1 MKQIIFFD
9 TETTGNE
16 PKKDFLCQLAYKIG
30 NETFCE
36 LYKPSIPIPPEAS
49 AVHHITNKMV
59 ADKKAFQESGEYK
72 KIKKL
77 LESPDSIVVAHNAK
91 FDYEIIKKEDIIPP
105 NVICTLRV
113 ARALDKE
120 NVIPQYRLQ
129 YLRYYLDIEIEAEA
143 HDALGDVLVLEK
155 LYERLY
161 KKVLEEIR
169 KDPLA
174 LTGTPYRSSTPFG
187 QKDVS
192 KGLAL
197 GSLTPSSP
205 PSQGGEEMQ
214 VLQKM
219 IEISSKPSLMN
230 MFNFGKYNGKI
241 VAEIV
246 QVDRGYLEWML
257 TQKEQNEENEEDWI
271 YTLKHYLGKLQ

>member
-59 ADKKAFQESGEYK
+59 MDKKTFQEESEYK

-77 LESPDSIVVAHNAK
+77 FESPDSIIVAHNAK
-91 FDYEIIKKEDIIPP
+91 FDIAIIEKEDIIPK
-105 NVICTLRV
+105 NFICTLRV
-113 ARALDKE
+113 ARYLDKE

-155 LYERLY
+155 LYERLLV
-161 KKVLEEIR
+161 KIMKEPACAGMESPITEEKAIER
-169 KDPLA
+169 
-174 LTGTPYRSSTPFG
+174 
-187 QKDVS
+187 
-192 KGLAL
+192 
-197 GSLTPSSP
+197 
-205 PSQGGEEMQ
+205 
-214 VLQKM
+214 M
-219 IEISSKPSLMN
+219 IEISSKPSLMY
-230 MFNFGKYNGKI
+230 MFNFGKYNGKTI
-241 VAEIV
+241 ADIAR
-246 QVDRGYLEWML
+246 VDSGYLEWML
-257 TQKEQNEENEEDWI
+257 AQKEQNPDNEEDWI
-271 YTLKHYLGKLQ
+271 YTLRYYLGKLV